1 MTDPIQT
8 GDPQQQGQQW
18 YTDDILW
25 WEDIFAAI
33 PKAALEKEDIPYGE
47 LLEKKYQF
55 APTPEVEVPAVQV
68 PSVQVPVEPISTV
81 QVTPPVQVAKA
92 VEVTPPAPVVQTP
105 VVKEEPIVQEK
116 ITPPL
121 APIVAPI
128 TPTPTPPMPKVEQQA
143 VTRPAVVTVPP
154 TIQAPKIAP
163 APTVTIPKEE
173 IKKPV
178 IQAAPSAPIVPP
190 VQAKPLPE
198 EAIPPTV
205 VEEKI
210 PVIEKVI
217 PAKELPVENIL
228 ETKLQ
233 TDVQKKFGELF
244 FITKKIYQLK
254 DKLWI
259 TEETFDILW
268 ADNDKIFISYRFLL
282 DETDEPILFISKIE
296 QDKETQEETA
306 NELRFTFN
314 EETSSLEVMI
324 NDTLLFDEVED
335 FTEDQKKKLQVV
347 DKINKFTF
355 LASEELRKI
364 EKEIKEKEEAE
375 LERKKLQEI
384 FRNF

>member
-8 GDPQQQGQQW
+8 DDPQQQGQQW
-18 YTDDILW
+18 YIDDILGW
-25 WEDIFAAI
+25 DDIFAAI

-55 APTPEVEVPAVQV
+55 SPVPEVEVPTVNIPDTKIQTPPSEPV
-68 PSVQVPVEPISTV
+68 PPIAPPVPVTREIPM
-81 QVTPPVQVAKA
+81 VTPPLEK
-92 VEVTPPAPVVQTP
+92 PVVQIVPQVSPLPPKTP
-105 VVKEEPIVQEK
+105 IIE
-116 ITPPL
+116 
-121 APIVAPI
+121 
-128 TPTPTPPMPKVEQQA
+128 
-143 VTRPAVVTVPP
+143 
-154 TIQAPKIAP
+154 
-163 APTVTIPKEE
+163 
-173 IKKPV
+173 KKPV
-178 IQAAPSAPIVPP
+178 PSPIHINKEIPKVVPSPTVAIPRNEVKKQVDIPVSRPPAVSPVEEKVQVKEPIAPIVPEK
-190 VQAKPLPE
+190 KPAE
-198 EAIPPTV
+198 IQ
-205 VEEKI
+205 
-210 PVIEKVI
+210 
-217 PAKELPVENIL
+217 KEVPLKEVPVEDVL
-228 ETKLQ
+228 DTKFQ

-244 FITKKIYQLK
+244 STTKKIYQLK

-282 DETDEPILFISKIE
+282 DETDEPILFITKIE
-296 QDKETQEETA
+296 QDKETEEETI

-314 EETSSLEVMI
+314 EETSSLEVVI

-375 LERKKLQEI
+375 QERKKLQEI